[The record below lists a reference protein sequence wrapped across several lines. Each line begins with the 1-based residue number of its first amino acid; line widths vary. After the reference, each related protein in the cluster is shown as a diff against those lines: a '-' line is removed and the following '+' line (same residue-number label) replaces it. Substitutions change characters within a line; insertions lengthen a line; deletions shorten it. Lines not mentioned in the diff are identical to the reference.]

1 MKKIIVCLLAICL
14 VLTFAVAC
22 GDKKADSNTTNGT
35 DASSSV
41 ISTVVSSS
49 DASST
54 ESTAESEP
62 TMSEIMDWWGNVS
75 IEVEAGN

>member
-22 GDKKADSNTTNGT
+22 GDKDADSNTTNGT
-35 DASSSV
+35 DASGSGV
-41 ISTVVSSS
+41 ISTVVGSS

-75 IEVEAGN
+75 LEIE

>member
-22 GDKKADSNTTNGT
+22 GDKTADPNTTNGT
-35 DASSSV
+35 DASGGGV
-41 ISTVVSSS
+41 ISTVVGSS

-75 IEVEAGN
+75 IEIE